1 MICNDL
7 FLKLGSSWPSFQEN
21 KGNTMVTCLPF
32 PTANSELARKFQP
45 NFTEGERSKKNL
57 KTLTFFFIKLE
68 TGETKEILLIF
79 QSGKVNKLTLY

>member
-45 NFTEGERSKKNL
+45 NFTEGERSKK
-57 KTLTFFFIKLE
+57 K
-68 TGETKEILLIF
+68 
-79 QSGKVNKLTLY
+79 S